1 MCGGPKQVWGD
12 QKAGAPENLLAL
24 RAEGTRVSS
33 WPSNVRD
40 KTIQEAPRGRQNWT
54 CSRKLRVS
62 NWHCRYNIPIY
73 VICCICRN
81 LRAFWGDQT
90 DPKHVCGGPNSILR
104 IKILDFLY
112 WRVVLV
118 KAQLVALLLRLS
130 DTLKSIIRFKLTWGK
145 NYLGNAEN
153 VIFRGPGVSILP
165 S

>member
-1 MCGGPKQVWGD
+1 M
-12 QKAGAPENLLAL
+12 
-24 RAEGTRVSS
+24 RGTKFNFKD
-33 WPSNVRD
+33 WACE
-40 KTIQEAPRGRQNWT
+40 QG
-54 CSRKLRVS
+54 
-62 NWHCRYNIPIY
+62 
-73 VICCICRN
+73 
-81 LRAFWGDQT
+81 
-90 DPKHVCGGPNSILR
+90 